1 RYIKIINLFKTSIHI
16 KNHEF
21 IKKWMCKN
29 SRFRRF
35 IVCISEFTRTP
46 LTSGILKPRIILP
59 KQMNYANNQTLD
71 FVLTHEMV
79 HINSFDNLL
88 KLFMLVALVVH
99 WFNPLV
105 WVMFFLL
112 NKDIEF
118 SCDEKVMSILGEEYR
133 ADYATTLISLAEENN
148 PFSMTICSGFGK
160 TKIEKRIVNI
170 MKFKKSTYVT
180 FLVSTVLVCGIGLVF
195 ATENK
200 EINEVESF
208 GLTKNEKSVLSIS
221 SDSTELYT
229 PKVDSNISVSMSKVS
244 MNKSSESK
252 SYEDISMNKVRNTEN
267 YSEVS
272 VEKSSKSNDYE
283 DVLYTPS
290 AEYSI
295 QKNNYNE
302 GVLVISRKGNLLAVN
317 NIQYRTSIK

>member
-1 RYIKIINLFKTSIHI
+1 MR
-16 KNHEF
+16 
-21 IKKWMCKN
+21 
-29 SRFRRF
+29 
-35 IVCISEFTRTP
+35 
-46 LTSGILKPRIILP
+46 
-59 KQMNYANNQTLD
+59 
-71 FVLTHEMV
+71 
-79 HINSFDNLL
+79 
-88 KLFMLVALVVH
+88 
-99 WFNPLV
+99 
-105 WVMFFLL
+105 
-112 NKDIEF
+112 
-118 SCDEKVMSILGEEYR
+118 
-133 ADYATTLISLAEENN
+133 
-148 PFSMTICSGFGK
+148 
-160 TKIEKRIVNI
+160 
-170 MKFKKSTYVT
+170 
-180 FLVSTVLVCGIGLVF
+180 
-195 ATENK
+195 
-200 EINEVESF
+200 
-208 GLTKNEKSVLSIS
+208 KSVLSIS